1 MGELYVVREVHNSG
15 ADLSG
20 IVALPEGHIWI
31 LTERWIVEAAH
42 DAAHDAALIER
53 RMTADVEWLA
63 RLGMID
69 AACKRCQIARAAL

>member
-42 DAAHDAALIER
+42 DAALIER
-53 RMTADVEWLA
+53 CMTADVEWHA